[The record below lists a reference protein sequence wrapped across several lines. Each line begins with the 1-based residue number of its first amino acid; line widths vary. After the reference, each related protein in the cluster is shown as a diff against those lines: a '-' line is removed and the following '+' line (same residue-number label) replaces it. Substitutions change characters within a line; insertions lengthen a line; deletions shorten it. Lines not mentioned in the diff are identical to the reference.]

1 MKQTLSIFSFCLAL
15 YAAVPYIIDIV
26 KRKTKPNIVTWFTW
40 TLLTGIATA
49 AAFAAGEPRS
59 DIITLAISIQTGSIV
74 LLGLK
79 YGIAKMTW
87 FDGLCQ
93 LGVIV
98 ALILWLLLNSPLIA
112 IVGAL
117 IIDFIGLL
125 PTAKHSYLKP
135 TEETWES

>member
-1 MKQTLSIFSFCLAL
+1 MKQALLVFSFCLAL
-15 YAAVPYIIDIV
+15 YAAVPYMVDIV

-59 DIITLAISIQTGSIV
+59 AVITLAVSIQTGSIV

-79 YGIAKMTW
+79 YGIAKMNW

-93 LGVIV
+93 LGVLV
-98 ALILWLLLNSPLIA
+98 ALVLWLVFKSPLIA
-112 IVGAL
+112 ITGAL

-125 PTAKHSYLKP
+125 PTAKHS
-135 TEETWES
+135 W